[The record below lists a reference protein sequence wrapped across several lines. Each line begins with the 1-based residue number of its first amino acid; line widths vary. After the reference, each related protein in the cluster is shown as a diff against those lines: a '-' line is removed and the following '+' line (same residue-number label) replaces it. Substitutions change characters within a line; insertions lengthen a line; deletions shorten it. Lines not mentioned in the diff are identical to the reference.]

1 MTSQPSAR
9 DISDSDEG
17 GSVGLEGSLEG
28 LCGRSLSTAGFW
40 EAQIPMELTGSRSPA
55 VLVFNYGS
63 SDDLDRIVICRVPST
78 HLHVEL

>member
-40 EAQIPMELTGSRSPA
+40 EA
-55 VLVFNYGS
+55 
-63 SDDLDRIVICRVPST
+63 
-78 HLHVEL
+78 